1 MPVSPAD
8 FEFYSRVTGQPIPNT
23 PAGRMAIAP
32 QVYAM
37 RRSPMSKVAGFLGEL
52 GKTAALAG
60 GAVAGGLLLND
71 LYQQRQVRNQTAEV
85 KQANAVAKSAPV
97 ETQAAELADSQHYE
111 PTGVDTTPAVPD
123 QALIDQQSGEEVSS
137 MKPLSE
143 LSLEEGMERVRMQKI
158 EEYEGSKPGGPS
170 PYQESFEEASRQ
182 GQDVYR
188 VKRANPGAS
197 NEFLKK
203 KIDELQEKQ
212 RASEGDETVS
222 AAQVGAQTVIFPGSA
237 VVKGVSVFPS
247 MTGEGGVGR
256 ADIIYRDVS
265 EEQKKLPIQDQGR
278 YPYMLSKSGQ
288 KRMKGI
294 TEGIAGEEDRE
305 QVGRSANEL
314 LTDFTR
320 RKQLISLDPLSESRY
335 GIKPSLSTIL

>member
-8 FEFYSRVTGQPIPNT
+8 FEFYSRMTGQPIPNT

-71 LYQQRQVRNQTAEV
+71 LYQQRRTPNQTSEV
-85 KQANAVAKSAPV
+85 KQANTAVKSQPAN
-97 ETQAAELADSQHYE
+97 TQAAELADSQRLE

-158 EEYEGSKPGGPS
+158 EEYEGSKPGGTFS
-170 PYQESFEEASRQ
+170 LSRKLSLEEATRQ
-182 GQDVYR
+182 GQDVRR
-188 VKRANPGAS
+188 VKILGKSLEPRY
-197 NEFLKK
+197 EFFLKK
-203 KIDELQEKQ
+203 PITSRTGQAKCKVL
-212 RASEGDETVS
+212 AEGD
-222 AAQVGAQTVIFPGSA
+222 A
-237 VVKGVSVFPS
+237 
-247 MTGEGGVGR
+247 R
-256 ADIIYRDVS
+256 
-265 EEQKKLPIQDQGR
+265 L
-278 YPYMLSKSGQ
+278 
-288 KRMKGI
+288 
-294 TEGIAGEEDRE
+294 
-305 QVGRSANEL
+305 
-314 LTDFTR
+314 
-320 RKQLISLDPLSESRY
+320 
-335 GIKPSLSTIL
+335 